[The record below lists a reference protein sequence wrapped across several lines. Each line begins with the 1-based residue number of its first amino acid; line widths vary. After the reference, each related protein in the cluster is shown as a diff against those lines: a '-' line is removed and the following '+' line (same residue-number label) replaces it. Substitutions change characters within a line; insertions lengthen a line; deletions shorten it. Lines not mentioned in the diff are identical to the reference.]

1 MSLLCDKPTRK
12 VKVEGDILCI
22 TVELCRTCEEC
33 RTKLKRRSL
42 TPKNDRQRQLKKAYW
57 NLRSQE
63 KEIIEIVNVD

>member
-22 TVELCRTCEEC
+22 TVEPCRTCEEC

-42 TPKNDRQRQLKKAYW
+42 TPKNDRQIQLKKAYW
-57 NLRSQE
+57 NLRNQE
-63 KEIIEIVNVD
+63 KEIIEIVNLD